1 MDSNK
6 FFKQLRQIIKEEVQL
21 AVRNEMNYLYESLDK
36 VSKKSSPNQQMV
48 TEVTQTTKPVF
59 KKPAAKRPATTFSSN
74 PLINDI
80 LNETANNGFSSK
92 DFHGI
97 LEESY
102 NPNQL
107 GHNDYDEWPT
117 MRNMSSMG
125 MQSGPSAATVAP
137 RTDIDGRPVTELAPE
152 VEQALTRDY
161 SALMK
166 VINKKKGN

>member
-6 FFKQLRQIIKEEVQL
+6 FFKQLRQIIREEVEM
-21 AVRNEMNYLYESLDK
+21 AVHKEMNILYESLDK
-36 VSKKSSPNQQMV
+36 VSKRTSTNQRIV
-48 TEVTQTTKPVF
+48 SEAPITSAPVF
-59 KKPAAKRPATTFSSN
+59 KKANIRKPTTTFSNN

-80 LNETANNGFSSK
+80 LNETANSGFSNK

-97 LEESY
+97 LEEDY
-102 NPNQL
+102 NPTQL
-107 GHNDYDEWPT
+107 GHNDFEEWPT
-117 MRNMSSMG
+117 MRNMSNIG
-125 MQSGPSAATVAP
+125 MSSTPSAATVAP

-166 VINKKKGN
+166 AINKKKGA

>member
-6 FFKQLRQIIKEEVQL
+6 FFKQLRQIIREEVEM
-21 AVRNEMNYLYESLDK
+21 AVHKEMNILYESLDK
-36 VSKKSSPNQQMV
+36 VSKKTSTNQRIV
-48 TEVTQTTKPVF
+48 SEAPTTSAPVF
-59 KKPAAKRPATTFSSN
+59 KKANTKKPTTTFSNN

-80 LNETANNGFSSK
+80 LNETANSGFSNK

-97 LEESY
+97 LEEDY
-102 NPNQL
+102 NPGQL
-107 GHNDYDEWPT
+107 GHNDFEEWPT
-117 MRNMSSMG
+117 MRNMSNIG
-125 MQSGPSAATVAP
+125 MSSTPSAATVAP

-166 VINKKKGN
+166 AINKKKGA

>member
-6 FFKQLRQIIKEEVQL
+6 FFKQLRQIIKEEVQQ
-21 AVRNEMNYLYESLDK
+21 AIHNEMNYLYESLDK
-36 VSKKSSPNQQMV
+36 VSNKTSTNQRIV
-48 TEVTQTTKPVF
+48 SEAPITSAPVF
-59 KKPAAKRPATTFSSN
+59 KKANTRKTATTFSSN

-80 LNETANNGFSSK
+80 LNETANSGFSNK

-97 LEESY
+97 LEEDY
-102 NPNQL
+102 NPTQL
-107 GHNDYDEWPT
+107 GHDSYDEWPT
-117 MRNMSSMG
+117 MRNMSNLVMNSA
-125 MQSGPSAATVAP
+125 PSAASVAP

-166 VINKKKGN
+166 AINKKKGA